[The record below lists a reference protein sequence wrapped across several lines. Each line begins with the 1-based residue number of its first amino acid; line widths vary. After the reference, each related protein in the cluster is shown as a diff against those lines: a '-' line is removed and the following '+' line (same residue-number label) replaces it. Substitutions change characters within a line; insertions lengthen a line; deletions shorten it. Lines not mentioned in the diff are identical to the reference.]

1 MSSNAGVVGS
11 AGFTRYNL
19 CVNLDD
25 TIVAIAT
32 PPGRGGIGVVRIAG
46 PEARAIVLP
55 MLRLKHD
62 PEPGRAVFAELIE
75 PEHCGAGAPSTA
87 LRAGLARE
95 EAGLESAREVI
106 STKLVARPAA
116 SSNEPIDEVV
126 VTYFAKPHSYTTDD
140 IVEISAHGSPVV
152 LRHMVELALAA
163 GARLAEPGEFT
174 MRAFLNGRI
183 DLTQAEA
190 VRDLI
195 ESQTLYQAK
204 VAAQQLEGALS
215 RRLQPIKQKL
225 VELIAV
231 LEAGI
236 DFAEDDVSVLPADR
250 ILEYISIVRTPLE
263 QLAGSF
269 AYGKLVH
276 EGLTLAIVGRPN
288 VGKSSLFNCLV
299 ERDRAIV
306 TASPGTTR
314 DLVSESVALDGIPL
328 KLVDTAGI
336 RHALDE
342 AESIGIRKSME
353 ALADADLVL
362 VVLDSSQPVGAED
375 HQLLELVAQRPSIL
389 VENKS
394 DKISS
399 QFVVPGSQLRR
410 VRVSALTAEGIPQL
424 RAEILRQAGGEHAG
438 GNEAGFLTNTR
449 HQALVRDSLAALD
462 AAKSAVPNQVPH
474 EMILLD
480 LYNALRQLDEITGA
494 TTNDDI
500 LNLIFSKFCIGK

>member
-1 MSSNAGVVGS
+1 
-11 AGFTRYNL
+11 
-19 CVNLDD
+19 VNLDD

-32 PPGRGGIGVVRIAG
+32 PPGRGGIGVVRLAG
-46 PEARAIVLP
+46 SEARSIALP
-55 MLRLKHD
+55 MLRLKYD
-62 PEPGRAVFAELIE
+62 LEPGRAVFGELVE
-75 PEHCGAGAPSTA
+75 PCSAGA
-87 LRAGLARE
+87 LARA
-95 EAGLESAREVI
+95 EAESDREDT
-106 STKLVARPAA
+106 STSENKQAEAPAPHNH
-116 SSNEPIDEVV
+116 SQRIDEVV

-140 IVEISAHGSPVV
+140 VIEISAHGSPVV
-152 LRHMVELALAA
+152 LRHVVELALAR

-225 VELIAV
+225 VELIAL

-236 DFAEDDVSVLPADR
+236 DFAEDDVSVLPAER
-250 ILEYISIVRTPLE
+250 ILKDIASVRVPLE

-288 VGKSSLFNCLV
+288 VGKSSLFNRLV
-299 ERDRAIV
+299 ESDRAIV
-306 TASPGTTR
+306 TSTPGTTR
-314 DLVSESVALDGIPL
+314 DLVTETVALGGIPV

-336 RHALDE
+336 RRALDE
-342 AESIGIRKSME
+342 AEGLGIRKSME

-362 VVLDSSQPVGAED
+362 VVLDSSQPAGAED
-375 HQLLELVAQRPSIL
+375 QQLLDLVAQRPAIL
-389 VENKS
+389 VEHKS
-394 DKISS
+394 DITSS
-399 QFVVPGSQLRR
+399 QFLVPRSELRR
-410 VRVSALTAEGIPQL
+410 IRASALTSEGIPEL
-424 RAEILRQAGGEHAG
+424 RAEILRHVGGEHGARS
-438 GNEAGFLTNTR
+438 ETGFLTNTR
-449 HQALVRDSLAALD
+449 HQGLVVNSLAAL
-462 AAKSAVPNQVPH
+462 AAAASAVRNRVPH
-474 EMILLD
+474 EMVLLD
-480 LYNALRQLDEITGA
+480 LYNALRPLDEITGA